1 MNCKKFLEYFSK
13 NNKLHVVSNGFQY
26 SCFNPENIKIFDI
39 VRTIID
45 SYEYQD
51 LKCQQNGIPTDKKM
65 KEKQKKSYCTNF
77 DVIINNLLGIY
88 GFEIT
93 KYILFRI
100 NYKQILNK
108 FIELISETADD
119 FGTLENYLNKFISFY
134 SKLNIKIIDVNG
146 FNEEYKTTLFGKIHK
161 DTGIQEIFNNMKIDI
176 RKENNNIASSVEIKT
191 ATLEILNLLVKYFNT
206 NQLVINTLNDLI
218 IDIEINIDIGY
229 DDSFLRIIDKLYQE
243 GSCNDQILIRYNLKQ
258 KVQPIIH
265 LLEQWIHNLIEKI
278 YNLYPTIKF
287 KINDGLITYIATIIL
302 DWFIVFGINIAT
314 ILNINKN
321 FEKVSRIHFKTI
333 YNAIVMSVPKY
344 TTYNESQLT
353 LIHYSLLTRQNIQK
367 ALKIVNTMNLLKE
380 DSNEDSNENSNE
392 NSTETTIEKPKKE
405 IKKRTRKV
413 KK

>member
-39 VRTIID
+39 IRTIID

-100 NYKQILNK
+100 NNKQIFNK
-108 FIELISETADD
+108 LIELITENANN
-119 FGTLENYLNKFISFY
+119 FNTLENYLDKFISFY
-134 SKLNIKIIDVNG
+134 SKLNITIINQYK
-146 FNEEYKTTLFGKIHK
+146 FNEEYSQTLFGQKYK
-161 DTGIQEIFNNMKIDI
+161 DTSIQEIFSNMRKDI
-176 RKENNNIASSVEIKT
+176 HKENNNITLLIEIKS
-191 ATLEILNLLVKYFNT
+191 AILEVLNLLVKYFCT
-206 NQLVINTLNDLI
+206 NQLIINTLDDLI
-218 IDIEINIDIGY
+218 IDIEIDADICYEG
-229 DDSFLRIIDKLYQE
+229 SFLKIINKLYQE
-243 GSCNDQILIRYNLKQ
+243 GSCNDQILIQYNLKQ

-265 LLEQWIHNLIEKI
+265 LMEQWIHNLIEKI
-278 YNLYPTIKF
+278 SNLYPQIKF
-287 KINDGLITYIATIIL
+287 KINDGLITYISNIIL
-302 DWFIVFGINIAT
+302 DWFILFGINIAT

-333 YNAIVMSVPKY
+333 YNAIIISVPKY
-344 TTYNESQLT
+344 TVYTDSQLT
-353 LIHYSLLTRQNIQK
+353 LIHYALLTRQNIQK
-367 ALKIVNTMNLLKE
+367 ALKIINTMNLIE
-380 DSNEDSNENSNE
+380 NTDENNNENSNE
-392 NSTETTIEKPKKE
+392 TTSKDTDTPT
-405 IKKRTRKV
+405 KKR
-413 KK
+413 KKYKTKSNK